1 MILLAVYTK
10 QKYRAATQML
20 HEGYNIKT
28 WSIRFT
34 DFLHKLISL
43 DSVGFEKTGP
53 LIPKTVIR

>member
-1 MILLAVYTK
+1 MIFLAVDTK
-10 QKYRAATQML
+10 QKCRAVTQML

-43 DSVGFEKTGP
+43 GYLGFEQTG
-53 LIPKTVIR
+53 L